1 MTTLLCIILGAF
13 IGIVIYFILMSL
25 IIAFS
30 QYFDTYIIQYRERAT
45 QLHILIWMCIMYYY
59 WNVFIYYTKLLLC

>member
-13 IGIVIYFILMSL
+13 IGIVIYFIFATL
-25 IIAFS
+25 IIALSSHFNTFVL
-30 QYFDTYIIQYRERAT
+30 YYCERAT
-45 QLHILIWMCIMYYY
+45 QLYILIWMCIMYYY

>member
-30 QYFDTYIIQYRERAT
+30 QYFDTYIIQYCERAT
-45 QLHILIWMCIMYYY
+45 QLYILIWMCIMYYY